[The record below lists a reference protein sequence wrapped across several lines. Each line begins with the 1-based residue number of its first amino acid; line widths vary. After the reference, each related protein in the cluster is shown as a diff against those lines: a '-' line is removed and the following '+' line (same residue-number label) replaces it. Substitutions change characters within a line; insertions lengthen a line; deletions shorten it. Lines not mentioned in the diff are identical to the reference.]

1 MSMIESDLSET
12 VTVRAVRPDVL
23 TAEVSVLV
31 ERSNGDRRVLI
42 FPAATPATV
51 PQGLIVV
58 MFAGIVYFIALTVW
72 VASEVHR

>member
-1 MSMIESDLSET
+1 VSMIESDLSET

-42 FPAATPATV
+42 FPAGKPL
-51 PQGLIVV
+51 PDFG
-58 MFAGIVYFIALTVW
+58 
-72 VASEVHR
+72 SEVQLTSHTVLAWD